1 MGPKYFFWKF
11 KHPDGIYSE
20 VSGTTPGYYNR
31 VTCNSMW
38 EYNTLIENT
47 ATEVTIYTY
56 PSDIASEKIN
66 KKILIE

>member
-1 MGPKYFFWKF
+1 
-11 KHPDGIYSE
+11 
-20 VSGTTPGYYNR
+20 
-31 VTCNSMW
+31 MW